1 MLASSGSSFGAQITS
16 PHLGYA
22 VTIVILS
29 LLPGDEG
36 RAGPEVGT

>member
-1 MLASSGSSFGAQITS
+1 MLATSGSSFGAQIAS

-22 VTIVILS
+22 VTVVIVG
-29 LLPGDEG
+29 LLPVDEG